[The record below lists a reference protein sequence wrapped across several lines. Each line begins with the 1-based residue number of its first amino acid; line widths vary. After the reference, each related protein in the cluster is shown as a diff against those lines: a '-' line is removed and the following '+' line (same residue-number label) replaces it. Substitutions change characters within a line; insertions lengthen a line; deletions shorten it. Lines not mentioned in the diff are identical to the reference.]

1 MPRKVSVRILHINK
15 YPFSSICIHAFPIHA
30 PHTRD
35 SPRILALPYSQLN
48 PFYRFEKKRTSR
60 ATLQDISLLTLCLE
74 QQLLKERGGAL
85 FSNEIID

>member
-1 MPRKVSVRILHINK
+1 
-15 YPFSSICIHAFPIHA
+15 
-30 PHTRD
+30 
-35 SPRILALPYSQLN
+35 LPYSQLN